1 MEVKFIKLTPLMKE
15 SKIYNLNP
23 VFISS
28 IDEETDR
35 SVVKMMNGDRYTVKE
50 TLKEINDLIK
60 KSNFLTIK
68 NI

>member
-1 MEVKFIKLTPLMKE
+1 MKE

-28 IDEETDR
+28 IDEESDR

-50 TLKEINDLIK
+50 TFKEIKEMIK
-60 KSNFLTIK
+60 KSNFITIT
-68 NI
+68 NT